1 MACHHSHES
10 QNILV
15 QYVLDSDILGISGIS
30 IIFALFIYG
39 VIGSFTHCI
48 GMCGPIALGQMNIR
62 LMHLKKEQLNNL
74 NKLNCALSLP
84 YYFGKAITY
93 GILALLTK
101 YLSASFGDNIIFKN
115 IAGIILIIS
124 AVICLKISVIKIVK
138 IKSIPSF
145 YTISKYFKFLES
157 CITNIIKKL
166 SLNPFGIQGLFM
178 GMILGLIPCGLVL
191 SAIMITT
198 SYSKN
203 IFVSFFSMFFF
214 GLGTFPA
221 LFIISYFGQQIM
233 LKAQKYL
240 NAVFSIFMFVNFLL
254 LLNFAIEL
262 LK

>member
-10 QNILV
+10 QNIFV
-15 QYVLDSDILGISGIS
+15 QHILDSDILGISGIS
-30 IIFALFIYG
+30 VILALFIYG
-39 VIGSFTHCI
+39 VIGSFTHCV

-62 LMHLKKEQLNNL
+62 LMHLKKEQLNNY

-84 YYFGKAITY
+84 YYFGKAIMY

-101 YLSASFGDNIIFKN
+101 YLSASFSDSVIFKN

-124 AVICLKISVIKIVK
+124 AVICLKISVIKIK
-138 IKSIPSF
+138 RIPSF
-145 YTISKYFKFLES
+145 YAISKYFKFLENY
-157 CITNIIKKL
+157 IIDVIKKL

-203 IFVSFFSMFFF
+203 IFISFFSMFFF

-240 NAVFSIFMFVNFLL
+240 NAVFSIFMFINFLL
-254 LLNFAIEL
+254 LLNFALKL